1 VTERKRRGIKDKL
14 IELGFWGADEPGDP
28 TATYQDALTIHDRVA
43 TRIAKDHLRVSTWVG
58 TNSLSRQAQVVC
70 GEIVYNLAAADN
82 YPESICLA
90 ALALPEFL
98 KHHPEC
104 AADRQ

>member
-1 VTERKRRGIKDKL
+1 MTERKRHGIKDKL

-28 TATYQDALTIHDRVA
+28 TATYQDALTLHDRVA
-43 TRIAKDHLRVSTWVG
+43 IRIDKDNFRVSTWVG

-70 GEIVYNLAAADN
+70 SEIVYNLAAADN

-90 ALALPEFL
+90 ALALPKFL
-98 KHHPEC
+98 KQHPEC
-104 AADRQ
+104 AAK